1 MSYEDSAGLGVKQA
15 YGPKQAGDHIVA
27 GGFHSE
33 NGEQTIAIQF
43 DETMLGEGFI
53 DVHLP
58 DGAQV
63 VDANLKVETAFV
75 GAGAIVELGTDG
87 AEVANGISWVV
98 ANIGTDNRWVAGATA
113 AGTWANPLVGV
124 TKVGLV
130 ESGGAFTAGAGCI
143 YLTYKM
149 C

>member
-1 MSYEDSAGLGVKQA
+1 MSYENSAGLGIKQA

-27 GGFHSE
+27 GGFQSE
-33 NGEQTIAIQF
+33 NGEQTIVIKF
-43 DETMLGEGFI
+43 DETMLGDDFI

-58 DGAQV
+58 AGAV
-63 VDANLKVETAFV
+63 VTGANLKVETAFV

-124 TKVGLV
+124 TKVGLA